1 MRSEPP
7 TGDELTRMLVSTKRN
22 VLKRVANEPAPGAR
36 TSRAERIFGGVLAAI
51 LLVGVA
57 AGAAFVFGIAPLGRY
72 SMDPA
77 STASP
82 EPVTSPTPTPTPPP
96 SEDPMVS
103 GMPESRYGLTCESLV
118 DPALVSNLF
127 GTGVAP
133 ADPIVTASG
142 VGIAIPRITSILSV
156 GGTVCQWSNGQAY
169 NSQYGVAPEYT
180 GVTIAIVPR
189 PAAGW
194 SERAVS
200 YGMPGDWNGCAESD
214 MCSSTGE
221 VGDAWV
227 AIEAI
232 GGPNGVNVAAWQ
244 AFFDAVT
251 GAVSAAGPAAG
262 PTAPEQVGTPPAED
276 CEAVLPLDTVRSITA
291 APDAEPQRA
300 GGGGWS
306 SWAEARQTAGDVGC
320 LWSVSDIDTVAGVD
334 WVAGGRW
341 AFERMLQA
349 GTASPVEVAG
359 LGADDA
365 AVIRCNVD
373 PYGDDCAVDLGVGG
387 DWYNVSGTDRDT
399 AIALAEAVLAQRAGQ
414 GGQAG

>member
-7 TGDELTRMLVSTKRN
+7 AGDELTRMLVSMKRS
-22 VLKRVANEPAPGAR
+22 VLQQVANEPAPAKR
-36 TSRAERIFGGVLAAI
+36 TSRADRIVGVVLAAA

-57 AGAAFVFGIAPLGRY
+57 AGAAFVFGVAPLGQY
-72 SMDPA
+72 SMHPA

-82 EPVTSPTPTPTPPP
+82 KPVTSPTPTPTPPAT
-96 SEDPMVS
+96 EDPVVP
-103 GMPESRYGLTCESLV
+103 GMPESRYGLTCETLV

-127 GTGVAP
+127 TTDVAT

-156 GGTVCQWSNGQAY
+156 GGTVCQWSNGAAY

-180 GVTIAIVPR
+180 GVTVAVVPR

-194 SERAVS
+194 SERALS
-200 YGMPGDWNGCAESD
+200 LGMPGDWSGCAESD
-214 MCSSTGE
+214 MCSSSIAI
-221 VGDAWV
+221 GDAWV

-232 GGPNGVNVAAWQ
+232 GGPTAVNVSAWQ
-244 AFFDAVT
+244 PFSDAVIA
-251 GAVSAAGPAAG
+251 AVSAAGPAVA
-262 PTAPEQVGTPPAED
+262 PAAPEQVAAPPVED

-291 APDAEPQRA
+291 APDAEPQRD

-306 SWAEARQTAGDVGC
+306 TWAEARQTAGDVGC
-320 LWSVSDIDTVAGVD
+320 LWSVSNIDTVAAVD
-334 WVAGGRW
+334 WVSDGRW

-349 GTASPVEVAG
+349 GTASPVELAG
-359 LGADDA
+359 LGAGDA

-373 PYGDDCAVDLGVGG
+373 PYGDSCAIDLGVGH
-387 DWYNVSGTDRDT
+387 DWYNVTGTDRD
-399 AIALAEAVLAQRAGQ
+399 AVIALAEAVLAQLAR
-414 GGQAG
+414 

>member
-7 TGDELTRMLVSTKRN
+7 AGDELTRMLVSMKRS
-22 VLKRVANEPAPGAR
+22 VLEQVAKEPAPAKR
-36 TSRAERIFGGVLAAI
+36 TSRADRIVGIVLAAA

-57 AGAAFVFGIAPLGRY
+57 AGAAFVFGIAPLGQY

-77 STASP
+77 STTSP
-82 EPVTSPTPTPTPPP
+82 KPVTSPSPTPTPTPTPPP
-96 SEDPMVS
+96 TEDPVVP
-103 GMPESRYGLTCESLV
+103 GMPESRYGLTCETLV
-118 DPALVSNLF
+118 DPALVSDLF
-127 GTGVAP
+127 NTDVAP

-156 GGTVCQWSNGQAY
+156 GGTVCQWSNGEAY
-169 NSQYGVAPEYT
+169 NSQYGEAPEYT
-180 GVTIAIVPR
+180 GVTIAVVPR

-200 YGMPGDWNGCAESD
+200 YGMPGDWSGCAESD

-232 GGPNGVNVAAWQ
+232 GGPSTMNVSAWQ
-244 AFFDAVT
+244 PFHDAVIE
-251 GAVSAAGPAAG
+251 AVNAASPAAA
-262 PTAPEQVGTPPAED
+262 PTAPEQMGMPPAED
-276 CEAVLPLDTVRSITA
+276 CEAVLPLDTVRSITVT
-291 APDAEPQRA
+291 PDAEPQRA

-306 SWAEARQTAGDVGC
+306 AWAEARQTAGDVGC
-320 LWSVSDIDTVAGVD
+320 LWSVADVDSVAGVD
-334 WVAGGRW
+334 WVNDGRW
-341 AFERMLQA
+341 AFERMLQT
-349 GTASPVEVAG
+349 GTASPVELAG

-373 PYGDDCAVDLGVGG
+373 PFGDDCAIDLGVGD
-387 DWYNVSGTDRDT
+387 DWYNVSGTDHDT
-399 AIALAEAVLAQRAGQ
+399 AIALAEAVLAQLARQ
-414 GGQAG
+414 G